1 MSIRNV
7 KIKKLKN
14 TPPFRKVALGT
25 WDHPGDPQ
33 IYGCLEVD
41 LTKAYVWRDRQ
52 PKAEGERAKI
62 TVMHMVARAMGLA
75 MKKYPDLNGFVRFK
89 KIYMCESVD
98 MFFQVAV
105 PHESGRTDL
114 TGVQVTGVD
123 EKGVQGI
130 ADAIASKVNRVR
142 TKKDSAIQKTTK
154 MLSMLPGFLV
164 RFFLSFAAFISYTLN
179 IRFPGVPKDSF
190 GAAMITNVGSIG
202 LDKAWA
208 PLVPYSRVPLIIALG
223 QAKPRPVVIDGEL
236 AIREIVTLNATID
249 HRFCDGALLAKMV
262 RVINQAFDD
271 PDTWF
276 SEPEPEAAADSAA
289 TDSAA

>member
-89 KIYMCESVD
+89 KIYMRESVD

-114 TGVQVTGVD
+114 TGVQVLKILRQLD
-123 EKGVQGI
+123 H
-130 ADAIASKVNRVR
+130 
-142 TKKDSAIQKTTK
+142 
-154 MLSMLPGFLV
+154 LLPCILLAQHPGKRL
-164 RFFLSFAAFISYTLN
+164 FAEALTLN
-179 IRFPGVPKDSF
+179 VFSV
-190 GAAMITNVGSIG
+190 
-202 LDKAWA
+202 LE
-208 PLVPYSRVPLIIALG
+208 
-223 QAKPRPVVIDGEL
+223 KPVDLNILAEQIDRIFL
-236 AIREIVTLNATID
+236 KYYATEMKGD
-249 HRFCDGALLAKMV
+249 
-262 RVINQAFDD
+262 
-271 PDTWF
+271 
-276 SEPEPEAAADSAA
+276 
-289 TDSAA
+289 